1 MAQLKIKVLKIRYKL
16 SRKNKIIVLSFIVI
30 QMIFLKYLKKY
41 INMNNKILIKDTAGP
56 KIILKGN
63 NAKRII
69 KINIKFFKHR
79 KLIYTP

>member
-1 MAQLKIKVLKIRYKL
+1 
-16 SRKNKIIVLSFIVI
+16 
-30 QMIFLKYLKKY
+30 MIFFKIFKKY

-63 NAKRII
+63 NAKKRII

-79 KLIYTP
+79 KLIYTS